1 VPDTGPPAPSTEQV
15 ARVLRLLRRVEG
27 IELRAS
33 MDRTSMAKTRKAPE
47 FFAHELERSG

>member
-1 VPDTGPPAPSTEQV
+1 VPDTGSPTPSTEQV

-27 IELRAS
+27 IELRVS
-33 MDRTSMAKTRKAPE
+33 MARTSKAKTSKAFE